1 MDFIHRAGPFLWP
14 IVLCSVVGLAIFLER
29 AFVLLRQ
36 RSSRGSLVE
45 EVVEL
50 VRKREMDEAARVCD
64 HDGGS
69 SLGRVLATLL
79 RAIELPQEER
89 DQVVAVSGH
98 RELRRMERGLRG
110 IAVIARIAP
119 LLGLLG
125 TVVGL
130 VQAFIAVSS
139 MKGPP
144 EPSVLA
150 NGIWQALLTT
160 VAGLMVAI
168 PAIISHEW
176 LQSRVDEMSFGM
188 EEAVTAVLAAAAA
201 TEAPKERDDRVPTRP
216 EAASGR

>member
-1 MDFIHRAGPFLWP
+1 MEFIHRAGPFLWP
-14 IVLCSVVGLAIFLER
+14 IVLCSIVGLAIFLER
-29 AFVLLRQ
+29 AFVLFRQ
-36 RSSRGSLVE
+36 RSSRSSLVE
-45 EVVEL
+45 EVLER
-50 VRKREMDEAARVCD
+50 VRKREIDAAAHLCERD
-64 HDGGS
+64 AGP
-69 SLGRVLATLL
+69 LGNVLATLL
-79 RAIELPQEER
+79 RALELPTEER

-110 IAVIARIAP
+110 IAVIARVAP

-144 EPSVLA
+144 EPAVLA

-188 EEAVTAVLAAAAA
+188 EEAVTAVLAAAAPV
-201 TEAPKERDDRVPTRP
+201 EVPEVQGDRVST
-216 EAASGR
+216 